1 MGVSYCATCDGAFYK
16 GSDVA
21 IVGGGDVAVEDAI
34 FLARGCNKVYVI
46 HRREELRAAKILQ
59 EKLFSLK
66 NVEMVWNSVVE
77 SIKGEDQV
85 EALQITN
92 KKDGSK
98 KMLNVDGVFIAVG
111 TVPDA
116 SLVKDIVELDE
127 GGYVVADET
136 GVTSAP
142 GIFVA
147 GDVRTKQLRQIVT
160 AAGDGANAITSVE
173 RYLIHK

>member
-1 MGVSYCATCDGAFYK
+1 MWT
-16 GSDVA
+16 
-21 IVGGGDVAVEDAI
+21 
-34 FLARGCNKVYVI
+34 
-46 HRREELRAAKILQ
+46 
-59 EKLFSLK
+59 
-66 NVEMVWNSVVE
+66 
-77 SIKGEDQV
+77 
-85 EALQITN
+85 
-92 KKDGSK
+92 
-98 KMLNVDGVFIAVG
+98 
-111 TVPDA
+111 
-116 SLVKDIVELDE
+116 VKDIVELDE